1 MFGDS
6 KFRRVSLVL
15 LCLFVVGLVV
25 GCGGS
30 GTETSG
36 NGANSEQGSQ
46 GQAQEKYV
54 LKLAHDHQVSSPFQ
68 DTSEQFKK
76 WIEERTDGRIE
87 VQIYPAQQL
96 GSSREMIEGTQM
108 GTIEMTL
115 LPTAKFGGF
124 DQRLTLVDMP
134 FLFPNEDILWKTL
147 DGDIGKEIM
156 SGLPDIGIEGI
167 CFVAEGWKCFTSNEP
182 IEGPEFFKGKKW
194 RVMEAPVIM
203 ATYEAWGANPVPI
216 DFAEVYNS
224 LQQGVVD
231 GHENPYLSIHDM
243 KFYEVQKYIT
253 VADHSYLSYFFSA
266 SKKWLD
272 SLPEDLRQIVLDTTW
287 DATQYHKGLM
297 DEANARYLKNFE
309 NFGNEVVVLTEEQR
323 EAFRQAS
330 QPVYDEF
337 RDVIGGDLI
346 DRTLAFIEANK

>member
-1 MFGDS
+1 MFKES
-6 KFRRVSLVL
+6 MFKKMLVML
-15 LCLFVVGLVV
+15 LCLFVIGLMA
-25 GCGGS
+25 GCGGGDS
-30 GTETSG
+30 SNGGSPETEV
-36 NGANSEQGSQ
+36 QKPSQ
-46 GQAQEKYV
+46 DKYV
-54 LKLAHDHQVSSPFQ
+54 LKLAHDHQVTSPFQ
-68 DTSEQFKK
+68 ETSLKFKE
-76 WIEERTDGRIE
+76 WIEERTNGSIE

-134 FLFPNEDILWKTL
+134 FLFPNEDVLWKTL

-156 SGLPDIGIEGI
+156 SGLDDIGIVGI
-167 CFVAEGWKCFTSNEP
+167 SFVAEGWKCFTSNEP
-182 IEGPEFFKGKKW
+182 INDPSFFKGKKW

-203 ATYEAWGANPVPI
+203 ATYEAYGANPVPI

-243 KFYEVQKYIT
+243 RFHEVQKYIT
-253 VADHSYLSYFFSA
+253 VTEHSYLSYFFSA

-272 SLPEDLRQIVLDTTW
+272 SLPEDLRKIVLDTTW
-287 DATQYHKGLM
+287 DATKYHKGLM
-297 DEANARYLKNFE
+297 DEANARYLKNFAD
-309 NFGNEVVVLTEEQR
+309 FGTVVNTLTEAEK

-330 QPVYDEF
+330 QPVYEKY

-346 DRTLAFIEANK
+346 DRTLKFIEENK

>member
-1 MFGDS
+1 MNS
-6 KFRRVSLVL
+6 SLRCKTVVLLL
-15 LCLFVVGLVV
+15 LCLFVVGIVA
-25 GCGGS
+25 GCGGGS
-30 GTETSG
+30 GTSG
-36 NGANSEQGSQ
+36 GGTQGTQQQSQ
-46 GQAQEKYV
+46 QKYV
-54 LKLAHDHQVSSPFQ
+54 LKLAHDQQVASPFQ
-68 DTSEQFKK
+68 QTSEYLKQL
-76 WIEERTDGRIE
+76 IEERSNGRIE

-96 GSSREMIEGTQM
+96 GSSREMIEGMQM

-134 FLFPNEDILWKTL
+134 FLFPNEDILWKVL
-147 DGDIGKEIM
+147 DGEIGEEIM
-156 SGLPDIGIEGI
+156 SGLPNIGIQGI

-194 RVMEAPVIM
+194 RVMEAPIIM

-224 LQQGVVD
+224 LQQRVVD

-253 VADHSYLSYFFSA
+253 VAEHSYLSYFFSA

-272 SLPEDLRQIVLDTTW
+272 SLPEDLRQIVIDSTKE
-287 DATQYHKGLM
+287 ATQYHKGLM
-297 DEANARYLKNFE
+297 DEANARYLANFE
-309 NFGNEVVVLTEEQR
+309 KHGNIINVLSPEQR
-323 EAFRQAS
+323 EAFRVAS
-330 QPVYDEF
+330 QPVYDQF
-337 RDVIGGDLI
+337 RDVIGAELLDK
-346 DRTLAFIEANK
+346 TLAFIEANK